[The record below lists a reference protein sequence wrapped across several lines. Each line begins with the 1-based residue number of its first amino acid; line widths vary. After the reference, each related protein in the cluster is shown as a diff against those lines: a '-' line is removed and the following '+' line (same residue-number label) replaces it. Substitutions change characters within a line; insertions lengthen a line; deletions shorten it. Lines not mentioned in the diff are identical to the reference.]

1 MGELQIAKRQY
12 PDIFNYGL
20 RGVGNKI
27 YLDEPAI
34 ARIYTEV
41 YQLKQWEGALY
52 DQCGP
57 ISVDD
62 LEREMNLL
70 LIDKYDVY
78 SSVNSKAKK
87 IAALIPSLAPE
98 EEVKINPSQ
107 IHLNNGTI
115 EIELSEINGEMQ
127 VVFSFTDARE
137 YSPYRRLPVEYD
149 PGAKRPEHF
158 LHWLNDLLDEEDV
171 SAFQEA
177 LGYLLIPSTK
187 AQMSFYLIGE
197 GGAGK
202 SIMQHVLKVLFGR
215 AWTPLQFSR
224 LNGSDNGGRFLI
236 PLLQGRLVAYDD
248 DLPASQ
254 MGETEIFKKLITC
267 ESPMISERKG
277 KDMELF
283 QPFVRVFASGNFS
296 LSSVCD
302 SSSAFWRRVLIF
314 GVRPKDPHRKD
325 DPFLGDKIMAEGE
338 GILLWA
344 LDGLKRLLENK
355 YKFSESEKSK
365 RLKREAMRENNSVIS
380 FVETELIFDEKA
392 RTPRADMYK
401 AYSSYCRDNAF
412 DTVRKKDAF
421 AYILSELIKHGGDQ
435 SRQNRIETYRGV
447 RIARPIT
454 PTITLRGGN
463 KA

>member
-1 MGELQIAKRQY
+1 MLCSQPKLPRVYGRQQFEQERDFELRCEQRRMAGTQA
-12 PDIFNYGL
+12 L
-20 RGVGNKI
+20 
-27 YLDEPAI
+27 LW
-34 ARIYTEV
+34 
-41 YQLKQWEGALY
+41 QLN
-52 DQCGP
+52 
-57 ISVDD
+57 S
-62 LEREMNLL
+62 
-70 LIDKYDVY
+70 LIDKLDAKEREIIIRRYVDGMRVEDVY
-78 SSVNSKAKK
+78 K
-87 IAALIPSLAPE
+87 SLSISRA
-98 EEVKINPSQ
+98 
-107 IHLNNGTI
+107 TA
-115 EIELSEINGEMQ
+115 
-127 VVFSFTDARE
+127 F
-137 YSPYRRLPVEYD
+137 RRLEA
-149 PGAKRPEHF
+149 GL
-158 LHWLNDLLDEEDV
+158 LHMAD
-171 SAFQEA
+171 
-177 LGYLLIPSTK
+177 LLIPSTK

-224 LNGSDNGGRFLI
+224 LNGGDNGGRFLI

-277 KDMELF
+277 KDMEMF

-314 GVRPKDPHRKD
+314 GVRPKDPRRKD

-435 SRQNRIETYRGV
+435 SRQNGIETYRGV